1 MRIAVLFFAEAY
13 QCYHAASIAFA
24 LMKRA
29 GVTVDVFHNMPDV
42 QHHVRRLA
50 IAHQM
55 GDLSSQEL
63 DRSAWTRF
71 VQNLRVFGWEKT
83 PVLRRNEAMLR
94 GYDAVLTT
102 EDGAEILFGDDP
114 EGQRPARILVIH
126 GAGDRDVPSMPR
138 RRRFDLI
145 LFQGQKSLDKMLA
158 RGIARKGHA
167 VAIGYPKFDSS
178 HLFRHEAQAL
188 FPNKL
193 PIILYNPHK
202 VPKFGSWQRFIEPM
216 MREFSAQSD
225 MNLIVAPHVKMM
237 LRRSDRYR
245 QSWRD
250 RSTEH
255 IWVDPGSDRSVDN
268 SYTEAADIY
277 VGDVSSQVY
286 EFLARPRP
294 CVFLNSSG
302 VDWRDHPDFGFW
314 QLGDVVDHPD
324 QLMEAIRAAPSRHH
338 LYIDK
343 QKEFTARSLGDTS
356 IGASERAAD
365 AVLSYLQHGKVVR

>member
-1 MRIAVLFFAEAY
+1 VRIAVLFFAEAY

-29 GVTVDVFHNMPDV
+29 DVTVDVFHNMPDV
-42 QHHVRRLA
+42 QHHYRRLA
-50 IAHQM
+50 AAHHM
-55 GDLSSQEL
+55 GPLSSQEL
-63 DRSAWTRF
+63 DRSWWTRC
-71 VQNLRVFGWEKT
+71 VQKMRIFGWQKSA
-83 PVLRRNEAMLR
+83 VLRRNEAMLR

-102 EDGAEILFGDDP
+102 EDGAEILFGDAP
-114 EGQRPARILVIH
+114 EAQRPARILVVH

-158 RGIARKGHA
+158 RGIAREGHA

-178 HLFRHEAQAL
+178 RLFRDEAQAL
-188 FPNKL
+188 FPHHR
-193 PIILYNPHK
+193 PIVLYNPHK
-202 VPKFGSWQRFIEPM
+202 VPKLGSWRRFIEPM
-216 MREFSAQSD
+216 LRDFSAQQD

-237 LRRSDRYR
+237 LRRSERVR
-245 QSWRD
+245 QAWRD
-250 RSTEH
+250 RSTDQ
-255 IWVDPGSDRSVDN
+255 IWIDPGSDRSVDN

-294 CVFLNSSG
+294 CVFLNNSG

-324 QLMEAIRAAPSRHH
+324 QLMDAIRAAPSRHH

-356 IGASERAAD
+356 IGASDRAAD
-365 AVLSYLQHGKVVR
+365 AILSYLQHGKVVR